1 MKDLFIIDTVKKIG
15 EVVELYGWVDSKRD
29 HKKIVFIDLRDR
41 SGIVQVVGGEDFK
54 QLSNE
59 DVVMIKGL
67 IKSRPDKLNNT
78 KMATGT
84 VEIEAK
90 ELKIISKAKTLPIPI
105 NDDGYSVNEES
116 RLKYRYLDIRRARM
130 LRNLTLKSKATLF
143 IRNYLSQQNFLEID
157 TPILTKTTPEGARDF
172 LVPSRLQPG
181 NFYALPQSPQQYKQM
196 LMVAG
201 IERYFQFA
209 RCFRDEDPRADRA
222 YGEFTQLDLE
232 MSFIEQND
240 ILLLIEDLF
249 TKLVKELFPE
259 KYISQTPWPR
269 IAHKEAKQNYGTDKP
284 DLRKNK
290 KDPNELAFSWT
301 VDFPLFTE
309 QSQDDFFHGSGKAK
323 FAPSHHM
330 FTAPHPD
337 DIPLLDSDP
346 LKVRGLQHDL
356 VLNGFEVGGGSI
368 RIHQPEVQQKVFD
381 LIGFTV
387 EQKQQFSHMLEAFS
401 YGVPPHG
408 GIAPGLDR
416 LLMAILGEPSVREVI
431 AFPASSGGKIS
442 IMDAPSPAAD
452 EQLKELGIKVDV
464 IIKKKANIN
473 NSPVKAFDKIIDLL
487 KSKNVKYE
495 VYEHKAVFTSEEAAK
510 IRNTGLKLGA
520 KAMVLYAD
528 KKPIM
533 LVLPADQKIDLKKF
547 KQEIKIKKLS
557 LSTPEEVKKI
567 TGIEIGAIPPFG
579 SIFNIPLYVDEKLK
593 ENIEIVFNAG
603 EHTKSIKMS
612 CADYLKVAQPIIAN
626 FSKQ

>member
-1 MKDLFIIDTVKKIG
+1 MKSLFIIDTVKKIG
-15 EVVELYGWVDSKRD
+15 EEVELYGWVDTKRD

-54 QLSNE
+54 QLSHE

-67 IKSRPDKLNNT
+67 VKQRPEKLINL
-78 KMATGT
+78 KIPTGT
-84 VEIEAK
+84 VEIESK

-116 RLKYRYLDIRRARM
+116 RLKYRYLDIRRTRM

-143 IRNYLSQQNFLEID
+143 IRNYLSKLSFLEID

-240 ILLLIEDLF
+240 VISLTEDLF

-259 KYISQTPWPR
+259 KHISQTPWPR
-269 IAHKEAKQNYGTDKP
+269 IAHKVAKEKYGTDKP

-301 VDFPLFTE
+301 IDFPLFTE
-309 QSQDDFFHGSGKAK
+309 QSQEDFFHGSGKAK

-337 DIPLLDSDP
+337 DIPLLDSNP

-368 RIHQPEVQQKVFD
+368 RIHQPDVQQKVFD
-381 LIGFTV
+381 LIGFTS

-442 IMDAPSPAAD
+442 IMNAPSPASD
-452 EQLKELGIKVDV
+452 EQLKELGIK
-464 IIKKKANIN
+464 
-473 NSPVKAFDKIIDLL
+473 L
-487 KSKNVKYE
+487 
-495 VYEHKAVFTSEEAAK
+495 
-510 IRNTGLKLGA
+510 R
-520 KAMVLYAD
+520 
-528 KKPIM
+528 
-533 LVLPADQKIDLKKF
+533 
-547 KQEIKIKKLS
+547 
-557 LSTPEEVKKI
+557 
-567 TGIEIGAIPPFG
+567 
-579 SIFNIPLYVDEKLK
+579 
-593 ENIEIVFNAG
+593 
-603 EHTKSIKMS
+603 
-612 CADYLKVAQPIIAN
+612 
-626 FSKQ
+626 